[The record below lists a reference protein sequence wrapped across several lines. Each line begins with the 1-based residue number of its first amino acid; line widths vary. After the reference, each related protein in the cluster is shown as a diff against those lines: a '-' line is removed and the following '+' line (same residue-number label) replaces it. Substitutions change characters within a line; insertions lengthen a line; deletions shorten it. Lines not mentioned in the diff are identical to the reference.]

1 MGHAPTDWFL
11 VQRNVI
17 LGLLLTLAAACSPG
31 RVRART

>member
-17 LGLLLTLAAACSPG
+17 LGLLLTLAAAW
-31 RVRART
+31 ART